1 MQYVFRQQIIY
12 FLLVEAE
19 LFLSLSR
26 QLLIVLSFERPNQ
39 IETFLSRSAALSG

>member
-26 QLLIVLSFERPNQ
+26 QLLIVLLFERPNQ
-39 IETFLSRSAALSG
+39 IETFLSLSAALSG